1 MISLKLYFMIKSFP
15 ALKIH
20 VSKETKEALDK
31 IGTFQ
36 LELRGVVDM
45 KVK

>member
-1 MISLKLYFMIKSFP
+1 MFVP

-20 VSKETKEALDK
+20 ISKDTKEALDE

-45 KVK
+45 KV